1 LPSCP
6 LALLRSCPLI
16 ITRRPFT
23 SYLLPHVFHLQPL
36 TSLLSPLIVCGLCYA
51 NSDVERTIYL
61 TTESHKGV
69 VTRATARRRFS
80 PLAFHLSHLISDY
93 PVLSLLCLPPHP
105 PPTPTSG
112 HTLFALSRPSA
123 FTALRL
129 SQPHILSP
137 PFRNLPPFHSPPSS
151 HRPPPFHSPPPS
163 ALLCTLAVLRRPNLY
178 MLLGVKRT
186 SLPRFVE
193 YRGSLTRA
201 GPKEKVRERK
211 RARKYGH
218 QAATYLSH

>member
-1 LPSCP
+1 MPTVTSRGAHDLPHNGVTQGGREASYGKAKVLTFSLSSLPS
-6 LALLRSCPLI
+6 
-16 ITRRPFT
+16 
-23 SYLLPHVFHLQPL
+23 HL
-36 TSLLSPLIVCGLCYA
+36 
-51 NSDVERTIYL
+51 
-61 TTESHKGV
+61 
-69 VTRATARRRFS
+69 
-80 PLAFHLSHLISDY
+80 Y